1 MVRGH
6 TWTTEVGE
14 LGPGLDH
21 QRTLVP
27 VEHKLRTALP
37 KAYTS
42 ALGPS
47 LPNSYWAPVSDA
59 SHQTF
64 SKNKMWTQACQ
75 WEDRLPKAITS
86 PKTPKTHYLNMVL
99 PFRETRSSSTH
110 QNTETSS
117 SNHETFIRYWS
128 KSPQG
133 TASTTKRSYDFPAC
147 PKENPNN
154 KSNKTKR
161 EMCSRWR
168 NMVKIHKTKQ
178 RKRKQEVYLKI
189 NPE

>member
-1 MVRGH
+1 MQCGLWSLGAIVRGH
-6 TWTTEVGE
+6 TWATEVGE

-37 KAYTS
+37 EAYTS

-75 WEDRLPKAITS
+75 LEDRLSKAITS
-86 PKTPKTHYLNMVL
+86 PKTPKTHYFNMVL
-99 PFRETRSSSTH
+99 PFRETRSSSIH

-117 SNHETFIRYWS
+117 SKHETFIRYWS

-133 TASTTKRSYDFPAC
+133 QPPQLRVAMTFQPAQRRTQTI
-147 PKENPNN
+147 NQ
-154 KSNKTKR
+154 
-161 EMCSRWR
+161 
-168 NMVKIHKTKQ
+168 TKQ
-178 RKRKQEVYLKI
+178 KEKCAADEGTW
-189 NPE
+189 